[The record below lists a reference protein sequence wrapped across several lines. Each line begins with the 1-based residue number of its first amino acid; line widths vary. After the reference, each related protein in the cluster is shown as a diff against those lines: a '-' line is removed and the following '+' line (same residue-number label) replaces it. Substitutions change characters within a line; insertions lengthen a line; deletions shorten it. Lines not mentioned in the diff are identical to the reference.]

1 MIFIVWIIYL
11 LSLLM
16 AKKIIFFT
24 VILYILILL
33 QTSFL
38 VHFSLSGFL
47 PNFVLIAVIFVNLF
61 SSSLKDKIISAL
73 IGGFYLDVFS
83 LDSAGGFFGFY
94 ILIMLAIF
102 LFLKIISEKYV
113 RFPIIKKI

>member
-1 MIFIVWIIYL
+1 MT
-11 LSLLM
+11 
-16 AKKIIFFT
+16 KRIIFFI
-24 VILYILILL
+24 VILYILTLL
-33 QTSFL
+33 QASFL

-47 PNFVLIAVIFVNLF
+47 PNFVLIAVILVHLF
-61 SSSLKDKIISAL
+61 SSSSKDKIIAAL

-83 LDSAGGFFGFY
+83 LNNAGGFFGFY

-113 RFPIIKKI
+113 RFPIVKKI